1 MMYMTMNAIAI
12 VLISTKYI
20 TMGVVCASMAIPGQ
34 LMFIS
39 THTQS

>member
-1 MMYMTMNAIAI
+1 MMYMTMNAIA
-12 VLISTKYI
+12 LISTKYI